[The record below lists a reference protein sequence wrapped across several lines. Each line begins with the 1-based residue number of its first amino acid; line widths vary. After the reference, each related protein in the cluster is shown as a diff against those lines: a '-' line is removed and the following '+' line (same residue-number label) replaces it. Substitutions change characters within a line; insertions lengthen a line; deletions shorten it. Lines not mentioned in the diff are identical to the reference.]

1 MVDRSDGESL
11 GLCAAGSRCPR
22 DSHPHPVAIGI
33 NDGARA
39 APGFSVAELVDGNH
53 SIHVAGTHDSVG
65 ENGVMRRIRDR
76 VFDGVEL
83 IALLIAGLVLV
94 SLLSTGIAM
103 LVVWVKSL

>member
-1 MVDRSDGESL
+1 MRGRQPLSTRLAPASSSYRHQRRRTS
-11 GLCAAGSRCPR
+11 C
-22 DSHPHPVAIGI
+22 
-33 NDGARA
+33 
-39 APGFSVAELVDGNH
+39 PGFSVAELVDGNH

>member
-1 MVDRSDGESL
+1 
-11 GLCAAGSRCPR
+11 
-22 DSHPHPVAIGI
+22 
-33 NDGARA
+33 
-39 APGFSVAELVDGNH
+39 
-53 SIHVAGTHDSVG
+53 
-65 ENGVMRRIRDR
+65 MRRIRDR